1 MRHPPPSF
9 PSEELNDSSINT
21 VKSSRAGLMAM
32 LRPIALL
39 QRSVSEKLIQLK
51 QTKRPL
57 APIKFGWNVKPCDGH
72 TQFCGQSSVIYICI
86 MPGCWA
92 GSPSPWVTVGAAKKC
107 SSMFRGCI
115 TSKADR
121 QGVLA
126 TTTTHRQIHT
136 NFFFTS
142 IRSAGNLSLIFI
154 QCSNWNLFFS
164 VISV

>member
-1 MRHPPPSF
+1 MQECISKASTLTEEKCFQELKLLFFFFPSKGSESDGADDAFALWLWQMCHVALKNKNYQVIKWSKWDPPPPPSF

-72 TQFCGQSSVIYICI
+72 THSLVASQA
-86 MPGCWA
+86 W
-92 GSPSPWVTVGAAKKC
+92 
-107 SSMFRGCI
+107 
-115 TSKADR
+115 
-121 QGVLA
+121 
-126 TTTTHRQIHT
+126 
-136 NFFFTS
+136 FTF
-142 IRSAGNLSLIFI
+142 A
-154 QCSNWNLFFS
+154 
-164 VISV
+164 

>member
-57 APIKFGWNVKPCDGH
+57 APIKFG
-72 TQFCGQSSVIYICI
+72 
-86 MPGCWA
+86 
-92 GSPSPWVTVGAAKKC
+92 
-107 SSMFRGCI
+107 
-115 TSKADR
+115 
-121 QGVLA
+121 
-126 TTTTHRQIHT
+126 
-136 NFFFTS
+136 
-142 IRSAGNLSLIFI
+142 
-154 QCSNWNLFFS
+154 
-164 VISV
+164 